1 MSQRMRSKRRRG
13 LAAALAT
20 AVIATSAIVVPGA
33 VFAATIVPV
42 TGDATPLAN
51 TMLANPGALTAASFA
66 AHPPNGTPNGTSDA
80 LSFFPTNGGTF
91 GILTTGDV
99 NLADDANSAEDT
111 GVADGGLAVRGDT
124 DRDATILKLDLN
136 VPAGTNCLILDFA
149 F

>member
-1 MSQRMRSKRRRG
+1 MRSRRRRG

-42 TGDATPLAN
+42 TNDATGATALAN
-51 TMLANPGALTAASFA
+51 AMLANPGALTAASFA

-99 NLADDANSAEDT
+99 NLADDANTVGNT
-111 GVADGGLAVRGDT
+111 GSSS
-124 DRDATILKLDLN
+124 
-136 VPAGTNCLILDFA
+136 AGTTFEVTRTWMSRS
-149 F
+149 